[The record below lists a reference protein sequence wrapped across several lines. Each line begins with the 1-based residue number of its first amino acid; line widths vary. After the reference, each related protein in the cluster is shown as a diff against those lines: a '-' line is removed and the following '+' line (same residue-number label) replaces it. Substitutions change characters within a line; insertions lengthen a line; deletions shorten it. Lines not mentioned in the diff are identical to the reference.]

1 MFRIGDLLRL
11 TYDPDRIFLVLEVV
25 EEFEIKVTEI
35 SNDIVS
41 YCTPTY
47 FERVNNVSNW

>member
-1 MFRIGDLLRL
+1 MFNIGDLLRL
-11 TYDPDRIFLVLEVV
+11 TYDPDRIFLVLQA
-25 EEFEIKVTEI
+25 EEFEVKVTEI

-47 FERVNNVSNW
+47 FERVP